1 MVIVINLNIA
11 IHTLSVYILIT
22 IVMFSLNIVFI
33 KILCNTSFYFER
45 NFMASFI
52 ILFVLGNIIGGVL
65 YKFIPKLN
73 ENLRLQNNSK
83 KELEIKNKEYSE
95 DVLFL
100 TNFPYNSE
108 LSSYYYSHELIKT
121 PDTIEN
127 DLNHYKKLFI
137 NNIFHAQDMS
147 DFSRSF
153 HIGSKQIHNLFKSS
167 SSYLGTTKNSF
178 VLIQDLRNTLDY
190 LFTLETD
197 EESIQVINFIYYEF
211 LFSLIKDLYLFRKK
225 LPDESKQS
233 KEIINL
239 FREKKE
245 SDIILEVEKYLKIC
259 LEIKDKFK
267 LKNLDNQFKSFS
279 KINNKLSLI
288 NTLLEKTLSTPDSY
302 DNLEIKVIAN
312 SIKKEVLPKIE
323 KYDKENPSDK
333 LSEDTLDK
341 VLNILNSNN
350 SEDKSNIHNELK
362 IVNRYLDKLNKDKNY
377 VL

>member
-1 MVIVINLNIA
+1 
-11 IHTLSVYILIT
+11 
-22 IVMFSLNIVFI
+22 
-33 KILCNTSFYFER
+33 
-45 NFMASFI
+45 MASFI
-52 ILFVLGNIIGGVL
+52 ILFILGNIIGGFL

-73 ENLRLQNNSK
+73 ENLRLENNSK
-83 KELEIKNKEYSE
+83 KEIEIKNKEYSE

-100 TNFPYNSE
+100 TNYPYNSAIT
-108 LSSYYYSHELIKT
+108 SYYYSVESIKT
-121 PDTIEN
+121 PDIIEK

-137 NNIFHAQDMS
+137 DNIFHSQDMS

-153 HIGSKQIHNLFKSS
+153 HIGSKQIHNLFKTS

-190 LFTLETD
+190 LFTIETD
-197 EESIQVINFIYYEF
+197 EESIEAINFIYYDF

-239 FREKKE
+239 FRENKE
-245 SDIILEVEKYLKIC
+245 SDIILEVEKYLKISK
-259 LEIKDKFK
+259 EIKDKFK
-267 LKNLDNQFKSFS
+267 LKNLENQFKSFS
-279 KINNKLSLI
+279 KMNNKLSLI

-323 KYDKENPSDK
+323 KYGKENPSDK

-341 VLNILNSNN
+341 VLNILNNNN

>member
-11 IHTLSVYILIT
+11 IYTLSVYILIT
-22 IVMFSLNIVFI
+22 IVMFSLSIVFI

-52 ILFVLGNIIGGVL
+52 ILFILGNIIGGVL

-137 NNIFHAQDMS
+137 NNIFHAQDMT

-153 HIGSKQIHNLFKSS
+153 HIGSKQIHNLFRSS

-190 LFTLETD
+190 LFTIETD
-197 EESIQVINFIYYEF
+197 EESIEAINFIYYDF

-225 LPDESKQS
+225 LPEESKQS

-239 FREKKE
+239 FRENKE
-245 SDIILEVEKYLKIC
+245 SNIILEVEKYLKISK
-259 LEIKDKFK
+259 EIKDKFK
-267 LKNLDNQFKSFS
+267 LKNLENQFKSFS
-279 KINNKLSLI
+279 KMNNKLSLI

-323 KYDKENPSDK
+323 KYGKENPSDK
-333 LSEDTLDK
+333 LSDDTLDK
-341 VLNILNSNN
+341 VLNILNNNN

-362 IVNRYLDKLNKDKNY
+362 IVNRYLDKLNKNKNY

>member
-1 MVIVINLNIA
+1 
-11 IHTLSVYILIT
+11 
-22 IVMFSLNIVFI
+22 
-33 KILCNTSFYFER
+33 
-45 NFMASFI
+45 MASFI

-83 KELEIKNKEYSE
+83 KELEIKNKEYSQ

-108 LSSYYYSHELIKT
+108 LSSYYYSVESIKT

-147 DFSRSF
+147 DFSS
-153 HIGSKQIHNLFKSS
+153 IGSKQIHNLFKISY
-167 SSYLGTTKNSF
+167 SYLGTTKNSF
-178 VLIQDLRNTLDY
+178 VLVQDLRNTLDY

-225 LPDESKQS
+225 LPNESEQS

-239 FREKKE
+239 FRENKE
-245 SDIILEVEKYLKIC
+245 SDIILEVEKYLKISK
-259 LEIKDKFK
+259 EIKDKFK
-267 LKNLDNQFKSFS
+267 LKNLENQFKSFS

-341 VLNILNSNN
+341 ILNILNSNN
-350 SEDKSNIHNELK
+350 SKDKSNINNELK

>member
-1 MVIVINLNIA
+1 
-11 IHTLSVYILIT
+11 
-22 IVMFSLNIVFI
+22 
-33 KILCNTSFYFER
+33 
-45 NFMASFI
+45 MASFI
-52 ILFVLGNIIGGVL
+52 ILFILGNIIGGVL

-73 ENLRLQNNSK
+73 ENLRLENNSK
-83 KELEIKNKEYSE
+83 KEIKNKEYSE

-100 TNFPYNSE
+100 TDFPYNSE
-108 LSSYYYSHELIKT
+108 IPSYYYSHELIKN
-121 PDTIEN
+121 PDDIEN

-137 NNIFHAQDMS
+137 NNIFHAQDIS

-153 HIGSKQIHNLFKSS
+153 HIGSKQIHNLFKTS

-197 EESIQVINFIYYEF
+197 EESAQAINFIYYDF

-225 LPDESKQS
+225 LPVESKQS

-245 SDIILEVEKYLKIC
+245 SDIILEVEKYLKISKD
-259 LEIKDKFK
+259 IKDKFK
-267 LKNLDNQFKSFS
+267 LKNLENQFKSFS
-279 KINNKLSLI
+279 KMNNKLSLI

-350 SEDKSNIHNELK
+350 SADKSNIHNELK
-362 IVNRYLDKLNKDKNY
+362 IVNRYLDKINKDKNY

>member
-1 MVIVINLNIA
+1 MAIVINLNIA
-11 IHTLSVYILIT
+11 IYTLSVYILIT
-22 IVMFSLNIVFI
+22 IVMFSLSIVFI

-52 ILFVLGNIIGGVL
+52 ILFILGNIIGGVL

-73 ENLRLQNNSK
+73 ENLRLENNSK
-83 KELEIKNKEYSE
+83 KEIKNKEYSE

-100 TNFPYNSE
+100 TDFPYNSE
-108 LSSYYYSHELIKT
+108 IPSYYYSHELIKN
-121 PDTIEN
+121 PDDIEN

-137 NNIFHAQDMS
+137 NNIFHAQDIS

-153 HIGSKQIHNLFKSS
+153 HIGSKQIHNLFKTS

-197 EESIQVINFIYYEF
+197 EESDQVINFIYYDF

-225 LPDESKQS
+225 LPNESKQS

-245 SDIILEVEKYLKIC
+245 SDIILEVEKYLKISK
-259 LEIKDKFK
+259 EIKDKFK
-267 LKNLDNQFKSFS
+267 LKNLENQFKSFS
-279 KINNKLSLI
+279 KMNNKLSLI

-350 SEDKSNIHNELK
+350 SVDKSNIHNELK
-362 IVNRYLDKLNKDKNY
+362 IVNRYLDKINKDKNY

>member
-1 MVIVINLNIA
+1 
-11 IHTLSVYILIT
+11 
-22 IVMFSLNIVFI
+22 
-33 KILCNTSFYFER
+33 
-45 NFMASFI
+45 MASFI

-225 LPDESKQS
+225 LPNESKQS